1 MSKSLC
7 FTGHRPNKLFGY
19 DLNNEGNIAICKK
32 LYELCERAIV
42 NAGVE
47 TFITG
52 MALGIDQ
59 WAALVVFEL
68 KKKYPHIKLIAAV
81 PCRSQPSVWS
91 KAQQEMYAD
100 ILRKCDKVVVL
111 SEEYTPSCM
120 QKRNEWMVDHSD
132 FVLAVWDGTKSGT
145 GNCVAYAKM
154 KGKTIVAFHPE
165 KLQPYRL

>member
-1 MSKSLC
+1 MGKVLC

-19 DLNNEGNIAICKK
+19 DLYAKGNIAICKK

-42 NAGVE
+42 NAGVD

-59 WAALVVFEL
+59 WAALVILKL
-68 KKKYPHIKLIAAV
+68 KKKYPNIKLVAAV
-81 PCRSQPSVWS
+81 PCRSQSSVWS
-91 KAQQEMYAD
+91 EAQQQTYQY
-100 ILRKCDKVVVL
+100 ILEKCDKVAVL
-111 SEEYTPSCM
+111 SERYTPSCM
-120 QKRNEWMVDHSD
+120 QERNKWMVDHSD
-132 FVLAVWDGTKSGT
+132 FVLAVWDGTKGGT
-145 GNCVAYAKM
+145 RNCIAYAKM